1 MTTRRLLCA
10 LSLLLVSAI
19 VFAQSDPQQQQF
31 GEEIEVR
38 VIDVDV
44 VVTDRQGN
52 PIMNLTRDDFE
63 LYEDNK
69 RVEIAYFSR
78 IADGRLTDVPPLQQ
92 PSTIATGVAPAA
104 PRMPLTWVIF
114 IDHTNL
120 SPQRR
125 NQAMRQL
132 QVFLQRAIV
141 GGDRGVIALN
151 DGRSFKIRQGLTED
165 AKLLMEQLARM
176 EKERMPVSPIQQRSN
191 QVLNDL
197 RTRDNH
203 LFATRDTRVLV
214 RDEDEFHSLN
224 TGNAITT
231 LIEEEAARTKNA
243 IMAMGALLDTLAR
256 LEGRMAMVYVGAGF
270 NALPGSNLAEAWRSR
285 FSDRIGAP
293 HEPRPQSQQEAIQR
307 EITRLFNTLSALR
320 VTVYSI
326 HGGEQ
331 GGGPA
336 SVEDRGQTNVLLNSV
351 NDISELGEA
360 GSSRE
365 MAQRTGGLFFKVSQ
379 DLAVQLEAVR
389 RDLSNYYSLGYKPAG
404 SPSDARRVR
413 VKVKGD
419 GLRVRHR
426 ETVRERTR
434 QEKASASVV
443 ASLVQPQPRVANKV
457 QQQPVAAALTIGQ
470 TTAANP
476 LGVAVEAE
484 RPRHDGWGS
493 DIVLPFRFSINL
505 DALTFTKANNAHR
518 ASFVMHFALVGKDG
532 AVYPLESREQ
542 TLAIPE
548 KDMPARS
555 DVLVSY
561 AWHVDLAPLKVPPDV
576 PAKQDGMRLSVT
588 VEDHGS
594 AVRSIITVPVGKEKD
609 S

>member
-1 MTTRRLLCA
+1 MTMRRLLCA
-10 LSLLLVSAI
+10 LSLFVSALAL
-19 VFAQSDPQQQQF
+19 AQSDPPQQF

-52 PIMNLTRDDFE
+52 PMMNLTRDDFE

-92 PSTIATGVAPAA
+92 PSTVAVASAA
-104 PRMPLTWVIF
+104 QRMPLTWVIF

-120 SPQRR
+120 APQRR

-165 AKLLMEQLARM
+165 SKLLLEQLAKM
-176 EKERMPVSPIQQRSN
+176 EKERMSISPTQQRSN
-191 QVLNDL
+191 QIINEL
-197 RTRDNH
+197 RMRDSELIPPNSDAR
-203 LFATRDTRVLV
+203 FQMRN
-214 RDEDEFHSLN
+214 EEEFHSLN
-224 TGNAITT
+224 TGNAIAA

-256 LEGRMAMVYVGAGF
+256 LDGRMAMVYVGAGF
-270 NALPGSNLAEAWRSR
+270 NTLPAANLAEAWRVR
-285 FSDRIGAP
+285 FNDRVGAP
-293 HEPRPQSQQEAIQR
+293 HEPRPQSQQEPIQR

-326 HGGEQ
+326 HGGDQ

-336 SVEDRGQTNVLLNSV
+336 SVEDRGQVDVTFSNVSN
-351 NDISELGEA
+351 ISELTEA
-360 GSSRE
+360 GTSRE
-365 MAQRTGGLFFKVSQ
+365 MAQRTGGLFFKVNQ
-379 DLAVQLEAVR
+379 DLAAQLEAVR
-389 RDLSNYYSLGYKPAG
+389 RDLSNYYSLGYKPTG
-404 SPSDARRVR
+404 SPADSRRVR

-434 QEKASASVV
+434 QEKASGAVV
-443 ASLVQPQPRVANKV
+443 ASLVQPQPRVATKM
-457 QQQPVAAALTIGQ
+457 QQPPAAGTALVPGDV
-470 TTAANP
+470 TAANP
-476 LGVAVEAE
+476 LGVTVEAD
-484 RPRHDGWGS
+484 RPRADGWGR
-493 DIVLPFRFSINL
+493 DFVLPFRFSINL
-505 DALTFTKANNAHR
+505 EALTFTKSNNAHR

-532 AVYPLESREQ
+532 SVYPLESREQ
-542 TLAIPE
+542 SLAIPE
-548 KDMPARS
+548 KEMPARS
-555 DVLVSY
+555 DVMVNY
-561 AWHVDLAPLKVPPDV
+561 AWHVDLAPLKVPQDIPS
-576 PAKQDGMRLSVT
+576 KQDGMRLTVT

-594 AVRSIITVPVGKEKD
+594 AVRSVITVPVGGKEKD